1 MTSPRILVLEN
12 HEFACNVLVRMLH
25 RLSVRDVLQAADAE
39 QAMVQ
44 MHLRGGVDIV
54 ICDLTDRGLDCLEF
68 LRVASQS
75 GMVRAVLLCSEL
87 PPELSRTLGQMAS
100 LAGLQLL
107 GVLNRPV
114 QLRSLNR
121 LLYRYKRVR
130 VSPVLAPLSKEL
142 PGEDEVRRGLALGE
156 FRAWFQPQFQ
166 LQGGAVI
173 GVEALARWQHPARG
187 TLLPCDFLA
196 AVLAYDLTDQMF
208 KQLLEQGLNL
218 LGILRHRGVTLQLA
232 FNLHASQLM
241 DSALVEH
248 IKLALERH
256 GFKGAVLML
265 ELAENGLLDCPPGT
279 QENLLRLRLLGCGL
293 SIDDFGVGFSS
304 LKLMCQLPFT
314 QIKLDG
320 RFVQHL
326 DRQRNRAMVAS
337 TRALARSLGMD
348 LVIEGVSGPKVLE
361 RLRELECELGQ
372 GYYLARPMTGHDLL
386 QWLEK
391 PEVGR

>member
-12 HEFACNVLVRMLH
+12 HEFARNVLVRMLQ
-25 RLSVRDVLQAADAE
+25 RLSVRDVLQAPDAE

-44 MHLRGGVDIV
+44 MHLQGGVDIV

-68 LRVASQS
+68 LRVACHS
-75 GMVRAVLLCSEL
+75 GMVRGVLLCSEL
-87 PPELSRTLGQMAS
+87 PPELTRALGQMAS

-107 GVLNRPV
+107 GVLSRPV

-121 LLYRYKRVR
+121 LLYRYKRGR
-130 VSPVLAPLSKEL
+130 IPPLLTPLSKEL

-166 LQGGAVI
+166 LHGGAVI
-173 GVEALARWQHPARG
+173 GVEALVRWQHPARG

-208 KQLLEQGLNL
+208 KQLLEQGLSL
-218 LGILRHRGVTLQLA
+218 LGILRHRGMALQLA
-232 FNLHASQLM
+232 FNLHASQLT

-248 IKLALERH
+248 IKRALERH
-256 GFKGAVLML
+256 GFNGSVLML

-279 QENLLRLRLLGCGL
+279 QENLVRLRLLGCGL
-293 SIDDFGVGFSS
+293 AVDDFGVGFSS

-326 DRQRNRAMVAS
+326 DRQRNRTMVAS
-337 TRALARSLGMD
+337 TRVLARSLGMD
-348 LVIEGVSGPKVLE
+348 LVIEGISSPKVLE
-361 RLRELECELGQ
+361 HVRELECEMGQ
-372 GYYLARPMTGHDLL
+372 GYYLARPMNGHDLL

-391 PEVGR
+391 PEGGR